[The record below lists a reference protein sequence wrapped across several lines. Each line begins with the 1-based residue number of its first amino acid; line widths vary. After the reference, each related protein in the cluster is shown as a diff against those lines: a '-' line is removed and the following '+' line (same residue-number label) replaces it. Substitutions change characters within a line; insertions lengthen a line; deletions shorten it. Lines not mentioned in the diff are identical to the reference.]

1 MSGATAEALFGG
13 SDPTS
18 ALARGID
25 WAATP
30 LGPVAGWPGELLAAV
45 RTVLPSR
52 APMAL
57 WWGPELVQLY
67 NDAFAPFLG
76 GKHPHAM
83 GRPAAESWSDVWEQV
98 GPRAAGVLA
107 GRGAT
112 FDDDLLLFMNRHGYR
127 EETYWRFS
135 HSPVAAA
142 DGRVLGI
149 FVATTDTTRR
159 VLTERRLRTVR
170 GLGSI
175 RAVRAAGDAGAV
187 VGTCRAAVAELGRE
201 PRDIPFALAYLVD
214 ADRPGRPPRVRH
226 AASHGVTRPP
236 EAALHEAVLRAAA
249 TGAAET
255 VTGLRA
261 GLAPVFRPDPARNEV
276 VPDDMVPD
284 AAVALPLAAGGLTF
298 GVLVLG
304 VHPCRAL
311 DDEYRLFFE
320 VAAERVAVAVA
331 DALAYQS
338 ERRRAESLAEL
349 DEAKTRFF
357 QNISHEFRTP
367 LTLLLGP
374 LRAALDDP
382 GPPERREALGA
393 AYRAALRLR
402 RLVDT
407 LLEVARADAARLRA
421 EPEPTDLAALTADCA
436 GMFRS
441 AAQRAGLRLVVD
453 APPLSAPVPVDREMW
468 SKILLNLLSNAV
480 KYTREG
486 TVTVRLREDGDRVEL
501 TVADTGAGIPAD
513 ELPHVFDRFHRIAGT
528 AGRSREGSGIG
539 LSLVADLT
547 RALGG
552 EVTAASTVGEGSAF
566 TVRIP
571 RDPATGAARPLE
583 SVAGTAEPFAAEAL
597 RWTTAD
603 PVPARPAD
611 PDAPCVLLVED
622 NPDMRA
628 YLLRLLTGEG
638 WRVRTAADVDGALA
652 AVRAERPDL
661 VLSDVMLPGRDGLVL
676 VAELRAEP
684 EPNRIPIVLLT
695 ARAGSE
701 SAVEGLRRGADDY
714 VTKPF
719 SPDELLARVRVHLEA
734 ARLREAL
741 AAARERRI
749 GHLESA
755 LDTRATIGQAVGIVM
770 ARRRCGPDEAFA
782 ELTRVSQHRN
792 VKLRDLAGEIVR
804 TVSGAAGTRRVRDS

>member
-13 SDPTS
+13 SGPTG
-18 ALARGID
+18 ALARGTD

-30 LGPVAGWPGELLAAV
+30 LGPVAGWPGELLAAI

-52 APMAL
+52 VPMAL

-76 GKHPHAM
+76 DKHPHAM

-170 GLGSI
+170 GLGSV

-214 ADRPGRPPRVRH
+214 ADRPDRPPRVRH

-236 EAALHEAVLRAAA
+236 EEALHEAVLRAAA

-261 GLAPVFRPDPARNEV
+261 GLAPVFRPGTAEDGTG
-276 VPDDMVPD
+276 DGTVPD
-284 AAVALPLAAGGLTF
+284 AAVALPLAAGGRTF

-304 VHPCRAL
+304 VSPCRAL
-311 DDEYRLFFE
+311 DAEYRLFFE
-320 VAAERVAVAVA
+320 VAAERVAVTVA

-349 DEAKTRFF
+349 DEARTRFF

-382 GPPERREALGA
+382 GAPERREALSA

-407 LLEVARADAARLRA
+407 LLEAARADAARLRA

-453 APPLSAPVPVDREMW
+453 APPLPGPVPVDREMW

-486 TVTVRLREDGDRVEL
+486 TVTVRLRERGDRVEL

-552 EVTAASTVGEGSAF
+552 EVTVASAVGEGSAF

-571 RDPATGAARPLE
+571 RDAATGAARPLE

-597 RWTTAD
+597 RWTAAD
-603 PVPARPAD
+603 PAPARPAD

-638 WRVRTAADVDGALA
+638 WRVVTASDADGALA
-652 AVRAERPDL
+652 IVRAERPAL
-661 VLSDVMLPGRDGLVL
+661 VLSDVMLPGRDGLAL
-676 VAELRAEP
+676 VAELRAAP
-684 EPNRIPIVLLT
+684 ELDRIPIVLLT
-695 ARAGSE
+695 ARAGGE
-701 SAVEGLRRGADDY
+701 AAVEGLRRGADDY

-719 SPDELLARVRVHLEA
+719 FPDELLARVRVHLEA

-755 LDTRATIGQAVGIVM
+755 LDSRATIGQAVGIVM

-782 ELTRVSQHRN
+782 ELTRMSQHRN

-804 TVSGAAGTRRVRDS
+804 TVSGSAGTRRVRDS